1 MKDYRVR
8 QGATLPLSVEA
19 EDASNATLTMLG
31 QSTSQL
37 ISKSGSFTDGVADVS
52 LDPADTLVEDTYD
65 YMITVTYD
73 NGTVAKFPDANCEGD
88 DCSFP
93 TITICEALDIPESS

>member
-1 MKDYRVR
+1 MKNFRVR
-8 QGATLPLSVEA
+8 QGATLPISVEA
-19 EDASNATLTMLG
+19 TDATSATLTAVG
-31 QSTSQL
+31 TETTET
-37 ISKSGSFTDGVADVS
+37 ITKTNTFTDGVADVS